1 MSKRSY
7 NPPGLADRVERVI
20 NANGLGRKEFGDRI
34 GASRQRV
41 NNWLNG
47 TNGVPIDIAVRIK
60 SEFGITLDWL
70 YTGDASFVPLSKA
83 RSLGLTESEPP
94 KK

>member
-1 MSKRSY
+1 MNNRSY
-7 NPPGLADRVERVI
+7 NPPGLAERVYRII
-20 NANGLGRKEFGDRI
+20 NANGLGPKEFGDRV

-70 YTGDASFVPLSKA
+70 YTGDASFMPLSKA
-83 RSLGLTESEPP
+83 GPLGLTENDPP